1 MVFDG
6 LASLVYAVNR
16 FVSLWLQ
23 VVAVTGLM
31 IIDVK
36 VAMITASLLHI
47 IYLDTSP
54 QHSHSRQCTQLYQRC
69 LTHVATCLYQLHVT

>member
-6 LASLVYAVNR
+6 LASLVYAVNI

-36 VAMITASLLHI
+36 VAMITASLLHN
-47 IYLDTSP
+47 IYLGTSP
-54 QHSHSRQCTQLYQRC
+54 QHSRQCTQLYQRC